1 MMIAQALLYFGVF
14 YATWICFL
22 AIMNLRY
29 EKKYGAGLN
38 KTVKVLSIPLLI
50 GGVVLDVL
58 TNVFASLILL
68 ELPQWQKKEFLLS
81 PRLERLVEAGPG
93 GGRLNWWRFTV
104 SLWAADTLLA
114 AFDRT
119 GGHSFKAGGD

>member
-1 MMIAQALLYFGVF
+1 MMIAKVLLYFGVF

-38 KTVKVLSIPLLI
+38 KTVTVLAIPLLI
-50 GGVVLDVL
+50 VGVVLDAL
-58 TNVFASLILL
+58 TNLLASTILL
-68 ELPQWQKKEFLLS
+68 EPPQWQKKEFLLS

-93 GGRLNWWRFTV
+93 DSRLQRWRFTV

-119 GGHSFKAGGD
+119 GGHTFKQGGD